1 MVEDGKVVEELEE
14 LKEKRVEDGNAL
26 DVVRRKNA
34 KLEHEVLELKGKRVD
49 DENAID
55 VVKRKNSE
63 LESEV
68 VELRKLKEKWEE
80 DRNELNVIVLKLE
93 KFEASM
99 VR

>member
-1 MVEDGKVVEELEE
+1 M
-14 LKEKRVEDGNAL
+14 EDGNAL

-34 KLEHEVLELKGKRVD
+34 KLEHEVLELKGKRVA

-93 KFEASM
+93 KLKQASLDN
-99 VR
+99 R